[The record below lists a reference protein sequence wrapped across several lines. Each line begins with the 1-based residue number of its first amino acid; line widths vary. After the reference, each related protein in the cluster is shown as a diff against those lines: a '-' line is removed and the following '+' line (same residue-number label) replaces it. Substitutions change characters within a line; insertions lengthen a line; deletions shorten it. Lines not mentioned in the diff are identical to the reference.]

1 MCWVGTGEPLLESR
15 SLWHQA
21 YTTSLWPHTPCCP
34 GRTVGEYRHPSQ
46 RKIRCFGD
54 HPLSVRFLV
63 LFTIS
68 LSPHGSERHLAWIWV
83 QAPTTLWM
91 PWTTT
96 LCNQMG
102 LRARGS
108 WDSLTPTPPRQDA
121 EKQRKR
127 WREGTGKGT
136 ERRERERELLG
147 FEFQTLLPVSPK
159 ASPSLAPP
167 KNGFEP
173 MKNSFFIE
181 ASSSLVSTTRNQSIL
196 MSTFYLTLASTPL

>member
-34 GRTVGEYRHPSQ
+34 GRTAGEYRHPSQ

-136 ERRERERELLG
+136 ERRERENCLVLNSRLFFQSALRPAPVLPLLRMDLS
-147 FEFQTLLPVSPK
+147 QWRTLFLLK
-159 ASPSLAPP
+159 
-167 KNGFEP
+167 
-173 MKNSFFIE
+173 
-181 ASSSLVSTTRNQSIL
+181 LVQV
-196 MSTFYLTLASTPL
+196 